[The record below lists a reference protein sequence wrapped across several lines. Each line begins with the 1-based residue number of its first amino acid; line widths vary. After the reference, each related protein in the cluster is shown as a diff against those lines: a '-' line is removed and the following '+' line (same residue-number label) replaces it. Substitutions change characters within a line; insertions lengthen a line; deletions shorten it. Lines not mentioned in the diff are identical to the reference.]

1 MSERTDLQFIQ
12 DILESSLAA
21 IDFVEG
27 YDFDRFSKDRKTKS
41 AVIRE
46 LEIIGEASSR
56 ITTDK
61 KNVYQE
67 VPWRLLKDFRN
78 VLSHEYFGVNEE
90 IVWDIVKNKLPFLKT
105 QIEEIVRIE
114 FANDAGSGL

>member
-1 MSERTDLQFIQ
+1 MCERTDLQFIH

-27 YDFDRFSKDRKTKS
+27 YDFDEFSQDRKTKS

-56 ITTDK
+56 ISTNK
-61 KNVYQE
+61 KNAYQE

-90 IVWDIVKNKLPFLKT
+90 IVWDIVKNKIPCLKT
-105 QIEEIVRIE
+105 QIEEIIKIE
-114 FANDAGSGL
+114 IANYDGSGL